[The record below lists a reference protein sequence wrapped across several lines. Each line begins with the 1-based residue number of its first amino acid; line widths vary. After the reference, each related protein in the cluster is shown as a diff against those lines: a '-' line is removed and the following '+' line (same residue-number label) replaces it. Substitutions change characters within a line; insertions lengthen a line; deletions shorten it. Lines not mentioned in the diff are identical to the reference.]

1 LRVGFRSSVGH
12 CYESDEPFPYLPFVE
27 IIESNLAQAASL
39 DDYRRQMGDNAAELA
54 QLAPTLRRV
63 FPDIPQPPELPPAQ
77 QRSSLFQSV
86 SEAPVRTA
94 GTRGQLYILED
105 LHWAGIHAGAFD

>member
-1 LRVGFRSSVGH
+1 
-12 CYESDEPFPYLPFVE
+12 
-27 IIESNLAQAASL
+27 
-39 DDYRRQMGDNAAELA
+39 MGDNAAELA

-94 GTRGQLYILED
+94 GTRGQLYILRTFIGPESTLALLID
-105 LHWAGIHAGAFD
+105 LANRVAQLPVVIIGTYRDGYSDNNPALTRTLEELIRHGNRP